1 MAARLCSEAV
11 RSSSVLSR
19 SQHPLCQLFV
29 LGRGE
34 RAFSTDNSYSGQQ
47 MRIERLWREFYLGS
61 NHWRT
66 KEGLDELLWIEDG
79 GTHAIKK
86 GQQYPLPGT
95 QQLNGPP
102 PGAATTPTR
111 IGYY

>member
-1 MAARLCSEAV
+1 MAGTV
-11 RSSSVLSR
+11 RASVLR
-19 SQHPLCQLFV
+19 HIRVIPRCDHTVDQLCV
-29 LGRGE
+29 LTGIR

-66 KEGLDELLWIEDG
+66 KEGPDEFLWIEDG
-79 GTHAIKK
+79 GTHATKK
-86 GQQYPLPGT
+86 AQQYPLPGS

-102 PGAATTPTR
+102 PGAANTPIR